1 MKVILKNSSLV
12 FQRKKVVAKQLV
24 LTADNITTI
33 TNAVVKDKCV
43 VAYNKYSTGNYNYA
57 AESAVNAQ
65 KSINFI
71 NIPSGVKKIRIEG
84 IFSKEISDVFKQ
96 MYCLLLKNGYE
107 LSSNFSYGWL
117 EKQYAAGEYSFG
129 PDYGA
134 EPIATGATYN
144 IIEVGDTSRGG
155 VIELTNVNSEAKFL
169 CFSAYSTSALP
180 WKVVI
185 DYEE

>member
-12 FQRKKVVAKQLV
+12 FKHKKVVAKQLV
-24 LTADNITTI
+24 LTADNITTMP
-33 TNAVVKDKCV
+33 NAVVNNKCV
-43 VAYNKYSTGNYNYA
+43 VSYNKNSAGNYNYKTGA
-57 AESAVNAQ
+57 GVDGQ
-65 KSINFI
+65 KSISFI

-84 IFSKEISDVFKQ
+84 IFSKEIADVFKQ

-107 LSSNFSYGWL
+107 LSYNFSYGWL
-117 EKQYAAGEYSFG
+117 DKQYATGEYSFG
-129 PDYGA
+129 PDYGT